1 MVLFTF
7 VHQLE
12 EAAHVDGVT
21 QQHTPTSVF
30 KKKKKRQ
37 NNSLKQ

>member
-21 QQHTPTSVF
+21 QQHTPTSEF
-30 KKKKKRQ
+30 KKGKITH
-37 NNSLKQ
+37 